1 MTGAEDAGERGR
13 AMKKVL
19 LVCCLVLAFAA
30 TASASLDTL
39 WIRTYGGSHNDGFR
53 SAIATSDGANLAVG
67 YTYSFGPANSN
78 VFAVKVDDNGDT
90 LWMRTYGGAGLD
102 YGYGV
107 CETADGNYVI
117 TGYTTSSGAGK
128 EDVYVIK
135 IDAQGD
141 TVWTRTYGG
150 PEPDEGRGICAT
162 SDGCVV
168 VTGRTDSYGEGNNDL
183 YLLKIDADGD
193 TVWTR
198 VFGSTRLDW
207 GTGVCL
213 TQDGNY
219 AACGSSDEF
228 TGDLNM
234 YLVKVD
240 PAGNLLWENHYGG
253 TGYNE
258 PDWATDIEAV
268 ADTELIVSGNTAIE
282 GRDPSQGCFLR
293 VNPAGTQLGFRK
305 YLDPYYEYATSI
317 CGTPDGGNLFCGSDK
332 RVADQTNDL
341 LIYRRPAAG
350 GFAIE
355 QVMGGDGCDWGSSI
369 VQAHT
374 GIYLIAG
381 HTESSGAGGFDG
393 WLLYLAEP
401 GAGIGDRASSAGAL
415 LAAPSPNPVSSS
427 TSLRFGIADAGQ
439 VRLAVY
445 DGAGRQVALIEDRPL
460 GAGQF
465 TRVWDGTGINGRRV
479 SPGVY
484 VVRLEAGGLTSAT
497 KLVVLR

>member
-1 MTGAEDAGERGR
+1 
-13 AMKKVL
+13 MKAL
-19 LVCCLVLAFAA
+19 LVCCLVLASAA

-39 WIRTYGGSHNDGFR
+39 WIRTYGGTHNDGFR

-67 YTYSFGPANSN
+67 YTYSFGPAYSN

-90 LWMRTYGGAGLD
+90 LWTRTYGGAGMD
-102 YGYGV
+102 YGYSV
-107 CETADGNYVI
+107 CETADSHYVI
-117 TGYTTSSGAGK
+117 TGYTTSFGAGT

-183 YLLKIDADGD
+183 YLLKLDADGD
-193 TVWTR
+193 TLWTR

-207 GTGVCL
+207 GTAVCL

-219 AACGSSDEF
+219 ASCGSSDEF
-228 TGDLNM
+228 TGDLNL

-240 PAGNLLWENHYGG
+240 TAGTLLWENHYGG

-282 GRDPSQGCFLR
+282 LRDPSQGCFLR
-293 VNPAGTQLGFRK
+293 VNLGGTQLGFRK
-305 YLDPYYEYATSI
+305 CLDAYYEYATSV
-317 CGTPDGGNLFCGSDK
+317 CSTPDGGNLFCGADK
-332 RVADQTNDL
+332 RVVDQTNDL
-341 LIYRRPAAG
+341 LIYRRPGTG

-355 QVMGGDGCDWGSSI
+355 QVVGGDGCDWGSSI

-374 GIYLIAG
+374 GIYLISG
-381 HTESSGAGGFDG
+381 HTESYGAGGFDG

-401 GAGIGDRASSAGAL
+401 GAGIADWGSSAGAGAL
-415 LAAPSPNPVSSS
+415 LALPWPNPVSAA
-427 TSLRFGIADAGQ
+427 TTIRFSVGDPGR

-445 DGAGRQVALIEDRPL
+445 DVAGRQVALIEDRPL
-460 GAGQF
+460 GAGQY
-465 TRVWDGTGINGRRV
+465 TRAWDGTSAGGRRV

-484 VVRLEAGGLTSAT
+484 VVRLEAGGVTSAT